1 MRKYVLN
8 RAIIAAA
15 VSAITTIRTGLA
27 GPHDWRFYLGVAASV
42 LTLAV
47 AVGTVHKESQEMAEE
62 GHGF

>member
-8 RAIIAAA
+8 RAVLAAA
-15 VSAITTIRTGLA
+15 VTAVTTIRTGTA
-27 GPHDWRFYLGVAASV
+27 GPHDWRFYAGVVASV

-47 AVGTVHKESQEMAEE
+47 AIGTVHKESQKMAEE